1 MRTRTLLFA
10 ALSAAVVSTSVADW
24 HRTETTLAWKSEDDV
39 VWQLSFDSA
48 KGKPFF
54 HPVSVNGGT
63 SLTNF
68 RPEDHPWHYGL
79 WFSWKFING
88 ANYWEE
94 NRQTGRS
101 EGTTRWGTPKIDTK
115 ADGRAIIAFTVTYTH
130 PSGRVD
136 LTEARELHVSAP
148 ATDGSYFID
157 WSSRFVAGTEGAVLD
172 RTPMPNEPE
181 GKFNGGYAGL
191 SARLASA
198 PAVVSFVTSDGPV
211 TEFTTNRARP
221 SVGAVAANVTE
232 NGKDV
237 GALAILSAPANTGA
251 ERAPWY
257 LVNADMRFAC
267 AAILAPRIITLPAG
281 GELKL
286 KYRLAVQPAA
296 WTPESLKSALAK
308 WTAAGAK

>member
-1 MRTRTLLFA
+1 MLTRTLLLA
-10 ALSAAVVSTSVADW
+10 ASFTAVVSSSIADW
-24 HRTETTLAWKSEDDV
+24 QRTDTTLAWKSGDKI
-39 VWQLSFDSA
+39 VWQLSFDPA

-54 HPVSVNGGT
+54 HPVSVKGGT

-79 WFSWKFING
+79 WFSWKLING

-101 EGTTRWGTPKIDTK
+101 EGATRWGTPKINTK
-115 ADGRAIIAFTVTYTH
+115 ADGSAIIVLDVTYRH

-136 LTEARELHVSAP
+136 LTENRELNVSA
-148 ATDGSYFID
+148 AAADGSYLID
-157 WSSRFVAGTEGAVLD
+157 WSSRFVAGPEGAILD
-172 RTPMPNEPE
+172 RTPMPGEPN

-198 PAVVSFVTSDGPV
+198 PAVVSFVTSDGPI
-211 TEFTTNRARP
+211 TEFKTDRARP
-221 SVGAVAANVTE
+221 NVGAVAANVTE

-237 GALAILSAPANTGA
+237 GALAILSAPANTDGA
-251 ERAPWY
+251 APWY
-257 LVNADMRFAC
+257 LVNAEMRFAC
-267 AAILAPRIITLPAG
+267 AAILSPRILTLPAG

-286 KYRLAVQPAA
+286 NYRLAVQPSA
-296 WTPESLKSALAK
+296 WTPESLKTAMAK
-308 WTAAGAK
+308 WTGAGAE

>member
-1 MRTRTLLFA
+1 MKTHRLLLG
-10 ALSAAVVSTSVADW
+10 ALLASLTSSSYADW
-24 HRTETTLAWKSEDDV
+24 QRTDTTLAWKSGDGI

-54 HPVSVNGGT
+54 HPLSVSGGT

-79 WFSWKFING
+79 WFSWKLING

-94 NRQTGRS
+94 NRQTGRAQ
-101 EGTTRWGTPKIDTK
+101 GATRWGSPTIDTN
-115 ADGRAIIAFTVTYTH
+115 ADGSATIGFEVTYTH

-136 LTEARELHVSAP
+136 LTEKRELKVSAP
-148 ATDGSYFID
+148 AADGGYTID
-157 WSSRFVAGTEGAVLD
+157 WNSRFVAGADGAVLD
-172 RTPMPNEPE
+172 RTPMPGEPD

-211 TEFTTNRARP
+211 TEFVTDRARP
-221 SVGAVAANVTE
+221 AVGAVAANVTE

-237 GALAILSAPANTGA
+237 GALAILSAPANIA

-267 AAILAPRIITLPAG
+267 AAILSPKIMTLPAG

-286 KYRLAVQPAA
+286 KYRLALRPIA
-296 WTPESLKSALAK
+296 WTPQALKDEMAK
-308 WTAAGAK
+308 WTGSNVH